1 MESFNDYKNK
11 PTWIVATSI
20 QKNEELFSYWRKKV
34 EELYRRELVKEL
46 KLQIEGID
54 NPLTERATLYSELL
68 SYSLELV
75 NWDEIVDM
83 LKEEEK

>member
-1 MESFNDYKNK
+1 VESFKDYKNK
-11 PTWIVATSI
+11 PTWIVATWL
-20 QKNEELFSYWRKKV
+20 QKDEELYSYWRKKA
-34 EELYRRELVKEL
+34 EELDRRELVKEL

-75 NWDEIVDM
+75 NWDEVVDM

>member
-20 QKNEELFSYWRKKV
+20 QKDEELFSYWRKKV
-34 EELYRRELVKEL
+34 EELDRRELVKEI

>member
-20 QKNEELFSYWRKKV
+20 QKDEELFSYWRKKV
-34 EELYRRELVKEL
+34 EEFDRRELVKEI